1 MSVYPETTL
10 KSVLNKLN
18 IMKMLELISY
28 RTDTVQESEDT
39 IRCYCPIHKE
49 VVFRTLIINTSDK
62 GFRCSYSLCAGHK
75 GGDLILLYA
84 LATEKD
90 YDECVDF
97 LVDHFGLDVE
107 LPTSKEF
114 VEKTVEIAENYL
126 ELGALDEAE
135 HGFKKVISIDSTNLT
150 AQKGLLEVYTLLN
163 NEPKRLKAL
172 RDLVKLYAEHKE
184 YKEVIE
190 FGRKVLEK
198 EPEDVQIQEQ
208 LIDGYLGLGDHA
220 TAVNECMMLADTY
233 ESKGKFAEALSLY
246 RKIDQSGLDVVD
258 VYPHIIQ
265 VLVAASRTDDAVK
278 ETVQRAERLVREGSY
293 EQALEYYKYVLEID
307 DTRNDIRRQYVKVS
321 LALGLNEK
329 YIVACLAMVDE
340 MLKQETFSD
349 AVPTLNDMI
358 TEAPNNLSI
367 LNKLS
372 EVYESQGK
380 EEERRQIQLK
390 MTDICQ
396 DQGRTRE
403 AVDLLEQLLT
413 SNSEDTDV
421 LGRMAAIQRAQG
433 EKQSSSKTYRKMA
446 EIFKTQN
453 RYEEAVQI
461 YQSLVEIEPKDLESR
476 REQIQLYLAAGNAEH
491 AVAKVQEL
499 IDHLCSKKQYE
510 SAIEEI
516 ARLIETL
523 PDVGEL
529 HVKQAELFEKVRR
542 VDEARAGY
550 FRAHDLFK
558 QQGQLEKAAVQ
569 LERILASDETS
580 IRALQAQAEL
590 QAQMGDGV
598 KAVGTLGELAT
609 SLIDKN
615 DFEEARG
622 VVQKILEIKPD
633 DLANLDRLVEVNQRL
648 KDDQGLISAYT
659 QQIEVFLQREA
670 FSKVVEICQKILA
683 IDSSNTM
690 ARLSLI
696 RVYELTNKP
705 EMALEQY
712 CQLAEIYRKCQDR
725 EKEREVCEKILT
737 LKSDDAEVRR
747 HYCDLLLETGQMQEA
762 CAQLEAIVEQYCAQD
777 DFQQAVDLLQQYL
790 ERSPEWAEALVEL
803 IGVCRRAE
811 KPDEQRDATLR
822 LIKVHEQRGE
832 LANIVN
838 LYHELLVLEPQ
849 NFTFHNN
856 LIHALLEA
864 GKTDEAKGEYVTL
877 AQLYCEAERYDDAEA
892 IYREMLEQD
901 ADNETV
907 HRGLITLY
915 RKQDNMQRAIE
926 QIYRLSS
933 VKQEQGA
940 IDEAISVL
948 REIIEIDPQNV
959 DVRHKI
965 IDLDKEAKQVDDA
978 LKEFAV
984 LYDMHMQNKE
994 LEAAVAVQK
1003 EAVSLKP
1010 DEPTLRRV
1018 LTDTYLKQDNVDEA
1032 VEELFALVDLY
1043 NEKEEYDEAM
1053 KILGEILE
1061 LDPQNLRAKRR
1072 RAEGY
1077 ARLGKDKKALEE
1089 FLRLAIV
1096 FDNMPVTDGK
1106 QRDKIAEEL
1115 QKFRELPVVKEYSF
1129 DQFVV
1134 GDRNN
1139 FAFATAMAVAKS
1151 PARSY
1156 NPLFFHSD
1164 VGLGKTHLLHAI
1176 ANYVMMHNQ
1185 DLKVLYTNSEEFTS
1199 GLIDAIQNNTVIA
1212 FRNRYKNTDV
1222 LLLDD
1227 VQFLAG
1233 KERAQEEFFHIFN
1246 TLFQGKKQIV
1256 LTSDRPPKDIA
1267 HLEKRLRSRFG
1278 GGVIVDI
1285 QPPDFETRTAILH
1298 KDSQAYPGIDIADD
1312 VFNLIAERIQSNVR
1326 DLKAALNQVIAVHQT
1341 TQEQITLNMAKR
1353 VLESILEKV

>member
-959 DVRHKI
+959 
-965 IDLDKEAKQVDDA
+965 
-978 LKEFAV
+978 
-984 LYDMHMQNKE
+984 
-994 LEAAVAVQK
+994 
-1003 EAVSLKP
+1003 
-1010 DEPTLRRV
+1010 
-1018 LTDTYLKQDNVDEA
+1018 
-1032 VEELFALVDLY
+1032 EELFALVDLY